1 MRQSLADSER
11 PGLWLALEGSCFE
24 ITRAGQTLRMFFLRG
39 AKFGRL
45 GPLGIAFTGYRLWQR
60 LSPSQKASLRSRAQ
74 GLVGG
79 LSGGKQAPAHT
90 PFHPTEA
97 HWPTPP
103 AGTPSV
109 APASVRPDEVAPSD
123 LTSPG
128 TIADPELERKRAQ
141 QALDRELESRASE
154 ETKFEELR
162 REQEA
167 ERQDRATAITE
178 PPVSE

>member
-1 MRQSLADSER
+1 
-11 PGLWLALEGSCFE
+11 
-24 ITRAGQTLRMFFLRG
+24 MFLLRG
-39 AKFGRL
+39 SKFGRL

-60 LSPSQKASLRSRAQ
+60 LSPSQKVALRSRAQ

-79 LSGGKQAPAHT
+79 LGSRKSAPTQSSFQPAETRSPIPAPVSPSGAAP
-90 PFHPTEA
+90 PVQSE
-97 HWPTPP
+97 
-103 AGTPSV
+103 
-109 APASVRPDEVAPSD
+109 EIAPSD

-128 TIADPELERKRAQ
+128 TIADPELERKRAR

-178 PPVSE
+178 PAAPRDEPLI